1 MKFIP
6 ILTLCALPLLS
17 CSSTQATSP
26 VLVKTNSASKLS
38 QAQKTKIGNKIWQNE
53 CAGSVNGLTTWNTGE
68 EFPSMGIG
76 HFIWYPKGFNGRW
89 TESFPDF
96 VRYAQATGRKDIP
109 AWVLQSKHCPWN
121 SKAAFQADF
130 NGSQLKGLRT
140 FLSNSVTLQ
149 TDFIIQKSQA
159 ALPKMLKAAPSADRQ
174 RIQTNYQLVSTT
186 TNGTYALIDYV
197 NFKGEGINSR
207 ERYNNQGWG
216 LLQVLSNMK
225 PSNGGQDSARA
236 FADSAKFT
244 LDQRIKNSPADR
256 GEKRWRAG
264 WHNRCETYARAF

>member
-1 MKFIP
+1 MKFVP
-6 ILTLCALPLLS
+6 ILALSLLPLLS

-26 VLVKTNSASKLS
+26 VLVKTNSGSKLS
-38 QAQKTKIGNKIWQNE
+38 PSQKKKIGNKIWQNE
-53 CAGSVNGLTTWNTGE
+53 SGGSINGLTTWNTGE

-96 VRYAQATGRKDIP
+96 VRYAQASGRKDIP
-109 AWVLQSKHCPWN
+109 AWVLQAKDCPWN

-130 NGSQLKGLRT
+130 NGAKLSGLRT
-140 FLSNSVTLQ
+140 FLANSVTLQ

-159 ALPKMLKAAPSADRQ
+159 ALPKMLKAAPAANRQ
-174 RIQTNYQLVSTT
+174 RTQTNYHLVATT

-197 NFKGEGINSR
+197 NFKGEGINPR

-216 LLQVLSNMK
+216 LLQVLSNMR
-225 PSNGGQDSARA
+225 PSKGGQDSARA
-236 FADSAKFT
+236 FADSAKLT
-244 LDQRIKNSPADR
+244 LNQRIKNSPAER
-256 GEKRWRAG
+256 GEKRWKAG

>member
-1 MKFIP
+1 MKLLP
-6 ILTLCALPLLS
+6 LLALACLPLLS
-17 CSSTQATSP
+17 CSSSQATSP
-26 VLVKTNSASKLS
+26 VLVTTTSASKLS
-38 QAQKTKIGNKIWQNE
+38 NSQKSKIGHKIWQNE
-53 CAGSVNGLTTWNTGE
+53 CAGSVNGLTTWNKGE

-96 VRYAQATGRKDIP
+96 IRYAQASGAKGIP
-109 AWVLQSKHCPWN
+109 AWVQQSKHCPWN

-130 NGSQLKGLRT
+130 NGAELSSLRK
-140 FLSNSVTLQ
+140 FLANNVTIQ

-159 ALPKMLKAAPSADRQ
+159 ALPKMLKAAPASERQ
-174 RIQTNYQLVSTT
+174 RIQTNYNLVSTT

-197 NFKGEGINSR
+197 NFKGEGINPR

-216 LLQVLSNMK
+216 LLQVLTNMRSSK
-225 PSNGGQDSARA
+225 GGQDSARA
-236 FADSAKFT
+236 FADSAKLT
-244 LDQRIKNSPADR
+244 LDLRIKNSPAAR

-264 WHNRCETYARAF
+264 WHNRCETYAKSF

>member
-38 QAQKTKIGNKIWQNE
+38 QAKKTKIGNKIWQNE
-53 CAGSVNGLTTWNTGE
+53 CGGSVNGLTTWNNGE

-96 VRYAQATGRKDIP
+96 VLYAQATGRTDIP
-109 AWVLQSKHCPWN
+109 AWVLQSRDCPWN

-130 NGSQLKGLRT
+130 NGTQLNNLRT

-149 TDFIIQKSQA
+149 TEFIIQKSQA
-159 ALPKMLKAAPSADRQ
+159 ALPKMLKAAPSVDRQ
-174 RIQTNYQLVSTT
+174 RIQSNYQLVSTT

-197 NFKGEGINSR
+197 NFKGEGINPR
-207 ERYNNQGWG
+207 ERYSNQGWG
-216 LLQVLSNMK
+216 LLQVLSNMR

-256 GEKRWRAG
+256 GETRWRAG
-264 WHNRCETYARAF
+264 WHNRCETYAKAF

>member
-6 ILTLCALPLLS
+6 ILALCALPLLS
-17 CSSTQATSP
+17 CSSTQATNP
-26 VLVKTNSASKLS
+26 TLAKPNSTSKLS
-38 QAQKTKIGNKIWQNE
+38 SAQKKKIGLKIWKNE
-53 CAGSVNGLTTWNTGE
+53 CGGTVNGLTTWNKGE

-76 HFIWYPKGFNGRW
+76 HFIWYPKDFNGRW

-96 VRYAQATGRKDIP
+96 VRYAQASGRKDIP
-109 AWVLQSKHCPWN
+109 AWLLQSQHCPWN

-130 NGSQLKGLRT
+130 HGAKLTSLRT

-159 ALPKMLKAAPSADRQ
+159 ALPKMLQAAPAADRK
-174 RIQTNYQLVSTT
+174 RVQTNYHLVATT

-197 NFKGEGINSR
+197 NFKGEGINPR
-207 ERYNNQGWG
+207 ERYNNRGWG
-216 LLQVLSNMK
+216 LLQVLSNMR
-225 PSNGGQDSARA
+225 PSKGGQDSARA

-244 LDQRIKNSPADR
+244 LDQRIKNSPAER
-256 GEKRWRAG
+256 GEKRWKEG